1 MEKTPNEKV
10 ELQRFTTLVDP
21 KVLSDIKLISYFTNL
36 KLYECINLSMKCYIE
51 EFELKN
57 NTSIS
62 SIISLKDKFSNVDNS
77 PLNPKEEV
85 KDNK

>member
-1 MEKTPNEKV
+1 MDNKTDEKN

-21 KVLSDIKLISYFTNL
+21 KLLSDIKLISYFTNL
-36 KLYECINLSMKCYIE
+36 KLYECINNSMKCYIE
-51 EFELKN
+51 EFESKN

-62 SIISLKDKFSNVDNS
+62 TIINLKNKFINDDNS

-85 KDNK
+85 KDKK